1 MVLKIMTMIMSR
13 RSCGSDSGGD
23 CFGGDDGGDVGVD
36 GGNDGN
42 DGGNDGND
50 GGNDGNDGGNVVDG
64 EDDAT

>member
-13 RSCGSDSGGD
+13 RSCGSDSGGY

-42 DGGNDGND
+42 DGGN
-50 GGNDGNDGGNVVDG
+50 VVDG
-64 EDDAT
+64 DDDAT

>member
-1 MVLKIMTMIMSR
+1 MTMIMSRRRCGPEIMTMIMSR

-23 CFGGDDGGDVGVD
+23 CLGGDDGGNVGVN

-42 DGGNDGND
+42 N
-50 GGNDGNDGGNVVDG
+50 GGNVVDG

>member
-1 MVLKIMTMIMSR
+1 MVLKNMTMIMS

-23 CFGGDDGGDVGVD
+23 CFVGDNGGDVGV
-36 GGNDGN
+36 
-42 DGGNDGND
+42 D